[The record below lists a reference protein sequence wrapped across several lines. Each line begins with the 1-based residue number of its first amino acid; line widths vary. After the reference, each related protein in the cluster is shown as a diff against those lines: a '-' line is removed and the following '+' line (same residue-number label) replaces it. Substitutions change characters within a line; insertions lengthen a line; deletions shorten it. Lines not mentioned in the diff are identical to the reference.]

1 MEKAVAGI
9 EDIHSIGVEHN
20 DPYPKYIL
28 IVRGSMERV
37 VWIDFDIVIIY
48 EAVSL
53 AAEREMTF
61 LEQETELV
69 KSFGDLLVS
78 FHLRPLHVRISWCV
92 IVSRSGRGTSSKHQV
107 LLKSCCI
114 SISIIEHHP
123 LWSRVRIRKLDSTS
137 NCVGNI
143 LCRPSR
149 FLRPWTII
157 MYGLAFL
164 NMGSRRDSVWPPASA
179 YLL

>member
-9 EDIHSIGVEHN
+9 EDILSIGVEHN

-78 FHLRPLHVRISWCV
+78 FHLRPLNVRIS
-92 IVSRSGRGTSSKHQV
+92 
-107 LLKSCCI
+107 
-114 SISIIEHHP
+114 
-123 LWSRVRIRKLDSTS
+123 
-137 NCVGNI
+137 
-143 LCRPSR
+143 
-149 FLRPWTII
+149 
-157 MYGLAFL
+157 
-164 NMGSRRDSVWPPASA
+164 
-179 YLL
+179 